1 MKHQKGVSVLK
12 DANRGGCQHIED
24 VLHTTHQDISSQK
37 TTIFAVYDGHG
48 GKNASLFA
56 RCNLCR
62 ALEADKQFQSE
73 GAEVVKNAI
82 QNAFHKTQN
91 DMSGEVGE
99 KIIFTLW

>member
-1 MKHQKGVSVLK
+1 M
-12 DANRGGCQHIED
+12 ED
-24 VLHTTHQDISSQK
+24 VLHTTHQDTGSEK
-37 TTIFAVYDGHG
+37 TALFAVYDGHG

-56 RCNLCR
+56 RCNLWR

-73 GAEVVKNAI
+73 DAEVVKNAI

-99 KIIFTLW
+99 KIIFMLL